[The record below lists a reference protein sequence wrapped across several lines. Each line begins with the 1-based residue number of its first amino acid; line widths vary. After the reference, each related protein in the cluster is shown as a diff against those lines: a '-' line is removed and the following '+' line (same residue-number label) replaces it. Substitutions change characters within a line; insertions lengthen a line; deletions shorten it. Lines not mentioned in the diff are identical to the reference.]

1 MSVNDLLPETA
12 PSTVDRTSQTVDIV
26 NDGDVLDALASD
38 TARQIILTLK
48 DSSGTASD
56 IASALNVSLQNV
68 CYHLDRLQSAGLVE
82 VIGTRY
88 SSKGKEME
96 IYGFVTNP
104 IVIQFGEGKRQSETD
119 GESGPNDT
127 AEMSDQVKIKK

>member
-119 GESGPNDT
+119 GGGAPNGS
-127 AEMSDQVKIKK
+127 AERPE

>member
-56 IASALNVSLQNV
+56 IASALDVSLQNV